1 MTNSP
6 MTANGAP
13 PSKGPRPRWMK
24 PVLFTV
30 AGVVVLLIGI
40 GIGVASQQSKIN
52 SYKHQVAQ
60 LQGQVSTEK
69 ADVTSEQ
76 AKVSA
81 AQTNAQNAMS
91 TALAQVKAQYKSR
104 FAALQQQQQ
113 KVASMKARLNREL
126 GVVAKSTISADGV
139 YVVGRDI
146 PAGTYHTSGAGAN
159 ASPGGECYFATL
171 NSTNTGDISDNNNF
185 NGPET
190 VDVSGAAAF
199 EISGGCT
206 WHKVG

>member
-6 MTANGAP
+6 TTAKVAP
-13 PSKGPRPRWMK
+13 PSKGPRPRWVK
-24 PVLFTV
+24 PVVFTV
-30 AGVVVLLIGI
+30 AGVAVLLIGV

-76 AKVSA
+76 NKVSA

-91 TALAQVKAQYKSR
+91 TALAQVKAQYKSK

-113 KVASMKARLNREL
+113 RVAGMRARLNREL
-126 GVVAKSTISADGV
+126 GVVAKSTISAPGV
-139 YVVGRDI
+139 YVVGKDI
-146 PAGTYHTSGAGAN
+146 PAGTYHTSGD
-159 ASPGGECYFATL
+159 GGTSGVGCYYATL
-171 NSTNTGDISDNNNF
+171 GSTDTSNILDNNNF
-185 NGPET
+185 DGPET
-190 VDVSGAAAF
+190 VSLGGVYAF
-199 EISGGCT
+199 QINGDCT
-206 WHKVG
+206 WHKAG